1 MISSFLGAFTS
12 GIDEVEEF
20 FRVALWRVEAEW
32 NPAYREF
39 TGTAVRRSRHE
50 RIADPGEG

>member
-20 FRVALWRVEAEW
+20 FRIALWRVEAEW
-32 NPAYREF
+32 NPGLPEF

>member
-20 FRVALWRVEAEW
+20 FRIALWRVEAEW
-32 NPAYREF
+32 NPGLPGVYGHGSAK
-39 TGTAVRRSRHE
+39 
-50 RIADPGEG
+50 IAP